1 MSKSNNHSPH
11 QYEKKNIW
19 EVSKKEEI
27 SDIFLES
34 DKYKIF
40 LDAVR
45 TEREGVEW
53 VQAHVEAKGFVNLET
68 VTSIKPGDK
77 VFYQFENKNITLAI
91 IGTDSIK
98 NGVNIIGAHLDAPRL
113 DLKVRPLIEENGVAM
128 LKTHYYGG
136 IKKYQWLNIPLAI
149 HGVIIKQDGTKVT
162 INIGDKDEDP
172 VFVISD
178 LLPHLSRKIQGD
190 KKLLDGIDGENLNI
204 FVGTMPIE
212 NKDYKDRVKA
222 FVLEY
227 LFNTY
232 GIIEEDFISAEL
244 EVVPALKT
252 KDVGFDRSMIGG
264 YAHDDRV
271 CSYSALNAL
280 IQMESTPKKT
290 AIVFLTD
297 KEEIGSKGITGSD
310 SQALPNIIAELL
322 YREDK
327 QYHDI
332 ELRRLLN
339 RSCCLSAD
347 VGAALNPLFPSVHDK
362 HNASFMG
369 SGVIIKKYTGAGG
382 KSGAS
387 DASAELVAKIRRI
400 FNENDVV
407 WQASSMGKIDE
418 GGGGTIAMFI
428 AQYGIPVMDCGIGV
442 VGMHAPYE
450 LISKAD
456 LYHLIKGYKAF
467 FINA

>member
-1 MSKSNNHSPH
+1 MSKSNNNSPYR
-11 QYEKKNIW
+11 YEKKNIW

-45 TEREGVEW
+45 TEREGVMW
-53 VQAHVEAKGFVNLET
+53 VQNHVESKGFVNLET
-68 VTSIKPGDK
+68 VTSVKPGDK
-77 VFYQFENKNITLAI
+77 VYYQFENKNITLAI
-91 IGTDSIK
+91 IGQDSIK

-113 DLKVRPLIEENGVAM
+113 DLKVRPLIEESGVAM

-149 HGVIIKQDGTKVT
+149 HGVVIKQDGTKVI
-162 INIGDKDEDP
+162 INIGDKEEDP

-178 LLPHLSRKIQGD
+178 LLPHLSRKIQGE
-190 KKLLDGIDGENLNI
+190 KKLLDGIEGENLNI
-204 FVGTMPIE
+204 FVGTIPIE

-290 AIVFLTD
+290 AIVFQ
-297 KEEIGSKGITGSD
+297 IGR
-310 SQALPNIIAELL
+310 A
-322 YREDK
+322 
-327 QYHDI
+327 H
-332 ELRRLLN
+332 
-339 RSCCLSAD
+339 
-347 VGAALNPLFPSVHDK
+347 V
-362 HNASFMG
+362 
-369 SGVIIKKYTGAGG
+369 
-382 KSGAS
+382 
-387 DASAELVAKIRRI
+387 
-400 FNENDVV
+400 
-407 WQASSMGKIDE
+407 
-418 GGGGTIAMFI
+418 
-428 AQYGIPVMDCGIGV
+428 
-442 VGMHAPYE
+442 
-450 LISKAD
+450 
-456 LYHLIKGYKAF
+456 
-467 FINA
+467 